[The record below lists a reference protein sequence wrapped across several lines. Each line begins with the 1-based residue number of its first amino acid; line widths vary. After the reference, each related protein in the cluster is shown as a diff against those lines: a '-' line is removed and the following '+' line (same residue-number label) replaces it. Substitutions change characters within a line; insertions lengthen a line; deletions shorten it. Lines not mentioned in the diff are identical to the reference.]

1 MNINKLKEWG
11 KLRHIWISTGA
22 IILIIF
28 MFLTNILK
36 FVDSEIQDKVFMSK
50 LSLFKMERSISD
62 KILIVGIDETS
73 TQTLG
78 RWPWDRKITAEGIKK
93 LSEGGAAVIG
103 LDMIISDYSDENSD
117 AELVKAVEEA
127 GNVVVP
133 SYGTLYEN
141 SDGSYYGADLVTP
154 FKELRD
160 VSINAHINTYP
171 ENKIIRQTIN
181 EIQTDEGPIRSFA
194 IELYNRY
201 VIDLGLDNNIEHF
214 ISHEDK
220 ASKVYFDYPCK
231 RDDFQYMSFS
241 DLLNEEFPQDY
252 FKDTIVLIGPYD
264 EGMQDSYFTPL
275 DKNQATYGVNI
286 WATVVQNLLNNI
298 SMQTSKKLD
307 FSFIIILGIIAGVIS
322 SRLKPAKGALGIVG
336 INIIYIILAQAL
348 YSKGIRISL
357 AYGIFLT
364 ILIYL
369 ALLAYKYLV
378 EYSERKRV
386 TNIFGKYVAPQVVDK
401 ILDEGEE
408 GLQLGGSKRFI
419 TVLFVDIRG
428 FTPMSEKATPEQ
440 VVEILNEYLNLCAT
454 SIVNNEGT
462 LDKFIGDATMAIF
475 NAPIELEDHAL
486 KAVKTALAMK
496 EGSLVLEKKL
506 QERFGRTVKFGIGIN
521 TGYAVVGNIGCK
533 FRMDYTAIG
542 DTVNT
547 SARLESNAKGGQILI
562 SESTYA
568 LVKDKVNVTPLGG
581 IKVKGKEEEVQIFQ
595 VEGLI

>member
-1 MNINKLKEWG
+1 MRKFKEEINAKHL
-11 KLRHIWISTGA
+11 WISAGA
-22 IILIIF
+22 AILVIL
-28 MFLTNILK
+28 MFCANILSSI
-36 FVDSEIQDKVFMSK
+36 DNEIQDTVFMSK
-50 LSLFKMERSISD
+50 ISIFNTNRHVSD

-73 TQTLG
+73 TQNLG
-78 RWPWDRKITAEGIKK
+78 RWPWDRSITAQGIKK
-93 LSEGGAAVIG
+93 LADGGAAVIG

-117 AELVKAVEEA
+117 AALVKAVKDA

-133 SYGTLYEN
+133 SYATLYEN
-141 SDGSYYGADLVTP
+141 QDGSYFGEDLITP
-154 FKELRD
+154 FAELRE
-160 VSINAHINTYP
+160 VSIDAHINTYP

-181 EIQTDEGPIRSFA
+181 KLPTDQGEFRSFA
-194 IELYNRY
+194 IEIYDKY
-201 VIDLGLDNNIEHF
+201 VSELGLPNNTEHF

-220 ASKVYFDYPCK
+220 SGKVYFDYPCS
-231 RDDFQYMSFS
+231 RDDFAYMSFS
-241 DLLNEEFPQDY
+241 DLLAEEFPEDY
-252 FKDTIVLIGPYD
+252 FKDMIVLIGPYD

-286 WATVVQNLLNNI
+286 WATIVQNLINNVSI
-298 SMQTSKKLD
+298 KTNRGLD
-307 FSFIIILGIIAGVIS
+307 FVFIIILAAIACIISG
-322 SRLKPAKGALGIVG
+322 RFKPTKGAAG
-336 INIIYIILAQAL
+336 ILALDVIYLIAAQGL

-357 AYGIFLT
+357 VYGIFVT
-364 ILIYL
+364 VLIYL
-369 ALLAYKYLV
+369 ALLGYKYLT

-386 TNIFGKYVAPQVVDK
+386 TNIFGRYVAPQVVDK

-408 GLQLGGSKRFI
+408 GLQLGGSKKFI

-428 FTPMSEKATPEQ
+428 FTPMSEKATPEE

-475 NAPIELEDHAL
+475 NAPLELEDHAL
-486 KAVKTALAMK
+486 RAVKTALAMK

-506 QERFGRTVKFGIGIN
+506 EQRFGRTVKFGIGIN

-562 SESTYA
+562 SESTYE
-568 LVKDKVNVTPLGG
+568 LVKDQVNVTPLGG
-581 IKVKGKEEEVQIFQ
+581 IKVKGKEDEVQIYQ
-595 VEGLI
+595 VEGLK

>member
-220 ASKVYFDYPCK
+220 ASKVYFDYPCE

-581 IKVKGKEEEVQIFQ
+581 IKVKGKEEEVQIYQ